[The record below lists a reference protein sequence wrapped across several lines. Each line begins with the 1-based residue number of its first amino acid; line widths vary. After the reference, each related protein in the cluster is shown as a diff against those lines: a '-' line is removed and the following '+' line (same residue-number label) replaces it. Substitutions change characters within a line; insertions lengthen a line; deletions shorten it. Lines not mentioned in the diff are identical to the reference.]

1 MTNALV
7 HGYEVVIGFET
18 HTQLATQSKIFSRA
32 PTAFGAEPNT
42 QASAVDLALPGTL
55 PVMNKGAVECAIKLG
70 LAVGATIA
78 PRSSFARKNYFRPD
92 LSKGDQISQYEIP
105 VVQGG
110 AVEFFLGEE
119 KMSV

>member
-1 MTNALV
+1 MRRTTSSRRPISTCAGRRASEMSKLV

-18 HTQLATQSKIFSRA
+18 HTQLATHSKIFSRA

-70 LAVGATIA
+70 LAVGSTIA
-78 PRSSFARKNYFRPD
+78 PRSIFARKNYF
-92 LSKGDQISQYEIP
+92 Y
-105 VVQGG
+105 
-110 AVEFFLGEE
+110 
-119 KMSV
+119 